1 MGGIKLKKIGTNEVD
16 ELNIGQSVSISP
28 VEPLKE
34 YSFLEEEKGAEDED
48 VIEFEGVL
56 DVSGLAS
63 AIKESDPNHDIPV
76 GGMDGFE
83 REGKQE
89 GKADKE
95 ITSQTSRK
103 YDSQQN
109 DDQSTEKNP
118 TQLVQ
123 DEWKMMEESDE
134 EFVEVS
140 SSNKEF

>member
-1 MGGIKLKKIGTNEVD
+1 MG
-16 ELNIGQSVSISP
+16 
-28 VEPLKE
+28 
-34 YSFLEEEKGAEDED
+34 EEKDAEDED

-123 DEWKMMEESDE
+123 DEWKMMEDSDE

-140 SSNKEF
+140 SSNKEFSRTSSQLKEKDKRSKPARTSSKKKR